1 MPCRLLPGLYSD
13 LPSPFSFLLRVVSA
27 QQLIGGRRLQLE
39 RPRVLV
45 LSGPTAI
52 GKTNLSLELAQRLNG
67 EIISADSMQV
77 YKGMDVGT
85 DKVSAAERK
94 RIPHH
99 LIDLVSPHEAFSAF
113 QFWEHAHNATHV
125 RVPSAAAAAAASSL
139 HHHAARLTHLLCL
152 LRCVVCVCHVCVVCV
167 VCHCILDHRH
177 PHRTFSR
184 EAKCRSWWAGVGST

>member
-1 MPCRLLPGLYSD
+1 
-13 LPSPFSFLLRVVSA
+13 LLRVSA
-27 QQLIGGRRLQLE
+27 QQLIGRRLQLE

-125 RVPSAAAAAAASSL
+125 RAPLFAAAAAAAASL
-139 HHHAARLTHLLCL
+139 HRHAARLTYFVC
-152 LRCVVCVCHVCVVCV
+152 CGVSCVCVCAH
-167 VCHCILDHRH
+167 H
-177 PHRTFSR
+177 
-184 EAKCRSWWAGVGST
+184 A